1 MNYGWMPAVGAF
13 MSTQHYQY
21 SNGTTSNLVPNLEG
35 FPSHQLL
42 PQIQH
47 EVKSSSIPVVNL
59 SVFLRMAVL
68 FFVMKQ
74 K

>member
-1 MNYGWMPAVGAF
+1 MNDGWMSSVGAF

-35 FPSHQLL
+35 LPSHQLL

-47 EVKSSSIPVVNL
+47 EVKGSPIPVANL
-59 SVFLRMAVL
+59 SVFLRIAVL
-68 FFVMKQ
+68 FFVMK
-74 K
+74 